1 MPQRLWPALS
11 ISTALQR
18 IFAPAGCKKAL
29 RWVLPASACMR
40 ARPLSAIS
48 APAGFF
54 KYAAYGDTIN
64 IASRLEGANKR
75 FGTRICVSAAIVERI
90 PGFKGRPVGDLVLR
104 GRAGALRS
112 FEALTGQAHA
122 HAATPAY
129 CKAFAQLERGD
140 AGAMAA
146 FAALVGLRTED
157 HLVNFHL
164 RRLLAGEKG
173 TRIDMQQGETWT
185 NAGVL
190 TPG

>member
-1 MPQRLWPALS
+1 MACALDLDSFAEDFRAGWLQKGVAMGVTRIGVHAGPAIVGNFGS
-11 ISTALQR
+11 GR
-18 IFAPAGCKKAL
+18 
-29 RWVLPASACMR
+29 
-40 ARPLSAIS
+40 
-48 APAGFF
+48 FF
-54 KYAAYGDTIN
+54 EYAAYGDTIN